1 MSDHQAARDAIT
13 KRVRDAVTLLAEH
26 VDTVQVFVTFH
37 AEDGASTACYECGR
51 GNFYARQGQVDEW
64 LTFQREYQ
72 RCEAR
77 RRDASNDGED

>member
-1 MSDHQAARDAIT
+1 MKDEPSSLKDDIVRRVKDAAI
-13 KRVRDAVTLLAEH
+13 LLSEH
-26 VDTVQVFVTFH
+26 VDTVQIFVTFH
-37 AEDGASTACYECGR
+37 AESGEETSCYEYGQ

-77 RRDASNDGED
+77 RRDGVDRE